1 MTLANRWTNE
11 LNCKIRRKSKSNNFL
26 LRGYFGDCESNR
38 RSHLCD
44 SMFFS
49 DWPMRVSF
57 IVTGYVVSSTTLT
70 TRDARLIQQVLWAVL
85 LQGCRQCD
93 MIVEDTELK
102 QNWPWEQSPIIDTAL
117 TGLGGGAVRRSPC
130 RTILH
135 NVLCCRELKILC
147 DTGAFYT
154 YGELSWAISD
164 VIYH

>member
-117 TGLGGGAVRRSPC
+117 TGLGGGGRFGGHHVGQSYI
-130 RTILH
+130 T
-135 NVLCCRELKILC
+135 
-147 DTGAFYT
+147 FYVVGNWKFYAT
-154 YGELSWAISD
+154 LVHSTPMVNWAGPFPM
-164 VIYH
+164 